1 MKKTRMAVT
10 VLLVG
15 MMALSGVGCKKLMFW
30 RKTPKIDPAG
40 LQTGGTPYGTGLTT
54 PGPAGAGEGW
64 GGMGPGDRLPPRDG
78 EIIPVQ
84 DARLQGIVVYFAF
97 DSSAIGDA
105 EKPKVEALAAYL
117 KENAGY
123 AVLVE
128 GHCDERGSDEYNR
141 GLAERRALAVREYL
155 VSLGIADGR
164 IDTLSFGEER
174 PAVANAAS
182 ESEHAQN
189 RRAEFVVGVR
199 HGGAPAAE

>member
-1 MKKTRMAVT
+1 MNRIRFAVT

-30 RKTPKIDPAG
+30 RKTPKIDPTYQPAG
-40 LQTGGTPYGTGLTT
+40 IPGGGLTT
-54 PGPAGAGEGW
+54 PGSAVGEGW
-64 GGMGPGDRLPPRDG
+64 GGMGPGDKLPPRDG
-78 EIIPVQ
+78 EIVPVQ

-97 DSSAIGDA
+97 DSSQVGDA
-105 EKPKVEALAAYL
+105 EKPKLEALASYL
-117 KENAGY
+117 KENGGY

-155 VSLGIADGR
+155 VSLGVADTR
-164 IDTLSFGEER
+164 IDTVSFGEER

-199 HGGAPAAE
+199 REGTEPAAE